1 MKITWKMLT
10 VREARRGM
18 WLKIATLGLT
28 AVSAAGQGDVDTGW
42 YPAIRTEIAG
52 FRSELVSRA
61 AETDLTEDIT
71 EGTRAHLESQIEG
84 TWVGLLRNLDAEI
97 EGVEAQLSEARVK
110 HSAQGNHF
118 CSPRNIASRVAKRVM
133 ENPADANNA
142 LMSAAQCRE
151 AYWGASSRPVS
162 EELESLRNLCRD
174 RSQTPSGGPRQ
185 TVDSME
191 CETRRHLRSDTLRSL
206 EGCSLGP
213 LLLNGKSL

>member
-18 WLKIATLGLT
+18 WLKIAMLGLT

-61 AETDLTEDIT
+61 AGTDLTEDIT

-162 EELESLRNLCRD
+162 EELESLRNLCVTARK
-174 RSQTPSGGPRQ
+174 R
-185 TVDSME
+185 
-191 CETRRHLRSDTLRSL
+191 LA
-206 EGCSLGP
+206 
-213 LLLNGKSL
+213 